1 LEFEK
6 PLAKG
11 QTTSLHFLVREGTI
25 RANAEVR
32 YTVPGEGLGLKF
44 TAIEKECGPQLAEL
58 LRRLR
63 GIKRAE
69 SYKS

>member
-1 LEFEK
+1 MFLEFER
-6 PLAKG
+6 PLARG
-11 QTTSLHFLVREGTI
+11 LTANLHFLVREGPI

-44 TAIEKECGPQLAEL
+44 TGIEKECGPQLAVL

-63 GIKRAE
+63 GIKRA
-69 SYKS
+69 